1 MKKELLQRKDTKEDL
16 RRVRRELEE
25 KFSLKIMDIQ
35 FLIHDD
41 RERAHYEVNFFISEK
56 MTINELR
63 GSCEEIAEYL
73 GGELYGDVNIDY
85 SGNTPSVE
93 MLSECL

>member
-1 MKKELLQRKDTKEDL
+1 MKKEQLQRKEKEEDL
-16 RRVRRELEE
+16 RQIRRELEE
-25 KFSLKIMDIQ
+25 KFSLKILDLQ
-35 FLIHDD
+35 FIILSDG
-41 RERAHYEVNFFISEK
+41 EKAHYEIVFFISPNI
-56 MTINELR
+56 TIDQLKDL
-63 GSCEEIAEYL
+63 CEEIAEYL